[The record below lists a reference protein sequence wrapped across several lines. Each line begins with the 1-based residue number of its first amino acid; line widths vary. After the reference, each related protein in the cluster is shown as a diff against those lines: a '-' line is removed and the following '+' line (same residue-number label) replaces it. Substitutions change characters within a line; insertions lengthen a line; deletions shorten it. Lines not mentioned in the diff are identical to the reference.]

1 MSLRKLFDSPHHRR
15 VFFVA
20 VVLFCVI
27 LTVARY
33 FLTPNAGTVVSQK
46 HLTALAILDNF
57 TTGFFATVLL
67 SVVVYYFRPQREN
80 ESKLQQI
87 NANDIV
93 PNFEKALADATRWIF
108 KGNRG
113 RYLRS
118 KVLPS
123 LSRRTGTFSIEAVFI
138 NPFNEDICRK
148 FAEHKNVSI
157 LNDQGNDWNV
167 RKVQADLIATL
178 VVCSWYKRFP
188 SLSINVYL
196 NNVFEPIRMDSNFKV
211 TFLTVENKRE
221 PCLIV
226 YDSHF
231 LNQWMLD
238 QFILVK
244 HQAIETR
251 LNLISKTSLSDITI
265 EDVKEV
271 CRNLGHE
278 NIHNETLQEA
288 LQIAKSNKNPYG

>member
-1 MSLRKLFDSPHHRR
+1 MSLEKVFDSPYHKRI
-15 VFFVA
+15 FFAA
-20 VVLFCVI
+20 VVLFFVF
-27 LTVARY
+27 LVVVRY
-33 FLTPNAGTVVSQK
+33 LLAPSAGTTPSQV

-57 TTGFFATVLL
+57 TVGFFATVLL
-67 SVVVYYFRPQREN
+67 SIVVYYFRPRSED
-80 ESKLQQI
+80 ESKLRQI

-93 PNFEKALADATRWIF
+93 PNFEKALADANRWVF

-118 KVLPS
+118 KIFPS
-123 LSRRTGTFSIEAVFI
+123 LSQRTGAFSIEAIFI
-138 NPFNEDICRK
+138 NPFNEEICRK

-157 LNDQGNDWNV
+157 LNEQGSDWDA

-178 VVCSWYKRFP
+178 VVSSWFKRFP
-188 SLSINVYL
+188 SLSINIYL
-196 NNVFEPIRMDSNFKV
+196 NNVFEPIRMDSNSKV

-221 PCLIV
+221 PCLVV

-238 QFILVK
+238 QFTLVK
-244 HQAIETR
+244 HQTIEAN
-251 LNLISKTSLSDITI
+251 LNKINKPSLSDIDI

-278 NIHNETLQEA
+278 GFSEEILQEA
-288 LQIAKSNKNPYG
+288 LKIAKANENPYG